1 MAKTPFCAT
10 HTWIALRVKSSCA
23 QCAPRFFCLLLQVVT
38 TQHNQTMKKNLLLL
52 AAVLGLSILPSS
64 CKKDEPAPQR
74 FEYAI
79 ETLHGTWRI
88 THVESKDGSMF
99 DVTTPIAEKT
109 IQPTYATFNA
119 DGTYSGRGYFGE
131 GSGTYKASGKTI
143 TCYIDGTE
151 FMKYDVL
158 SLSGNTCELRM
169 SKLGSDLSLRI
180 RCKKQ

>member
-1 MAKTPFCAT
+1 
-10 HTWIALRVKSSCA
+10 
-23 QCAPRFFCLLLQVVT
+23 
-38 TQHNQTMKKNLLLL
+38 MKKFLFIFS
-52 AAVLGLSILPSS
+52 AIMGLTTLQTS
-64 CKKDEPAPQR
+64 CKKDDPAPQR
-74 FEYAI
+74 FEYAL

-88 THVESKDGSMF
+88 THIETKDGAMF
-99 DVTTPIAEKT
+99 DVTTPIAAKT
-109 IQPTYATFNA
+109 IKPTYATFNA

-158 SLSGNTCELRM
+158 SLSGNICELRM
-169 SKLGSDLSLRI
+169 SKPGSDLSLRI